1 MSLLTGTPLKERIL
15 KITRTGNVDCA
26 VAFWGRGSERLF
38 ENNLNGKI
46 RIVCNLSMGGTNP
59 EIISRF
65 IQSDNIE
72 VKQLDNLHAKV
83 YVGECEAIVS
93 SSNASINGLGLEGD
107 DIGWIEAGSVISTSS
122 GQVFFDNIWEKSR
135 SIEKEELKTALQKF
149 KSRQIQGLS
158 LAVRGEDVIKQK
170 LREFVQDEEGFPTI
184 EWYIDVETK
193 PNRKNISDHFGLT
206 DKKFVDDA
214 CELIKNSGIQIEIPE
229 DEKILMKGR
238 RILYWRMTLNGQP
251 YKDSCPSWVCS
262 SGICVK
268 SAAKVDGENKDF
280 LRPIEDAEEPFDMK
294 QSTKFVSLFKEI
306 IMKDE
311 YFDLRDI
318 DFGKKDN
325 TFYTENRLS
334 IMKKLWIDLYE
345 NYNT

>member
-1 MSLLTGTPLKERIL
+1 MSLLTGSPLKERIL
-15 KITRTGNVDCA
+15 KITRTGDVDCA
-26 VAFWGRGSERLF
+26 VAFWGRGSEKIF

-59 EIISRF
+59 EIISKF

-83 YVGECEAIVS
+83 YVGEREAIVS

-122 GQVFFDNIWEKSR
+122 GQAFFDKIWKKSR
-135 SIEKEELKTALQKF
+135 SIGDEDIKAALQKF
-149 KSRQIQGLS
+149 KNRQSLGLS

-184 EWYIDVETK
+184 EWYIDVENK
-193 PNRKNISDHFGLT
+193 LNRKNIADHFGIT
-206 DKKFVDDA
+206 DKVSVDDA
-214 CELIKNSGIQIEIPE
+214 CKLIESNGIQIETPE
-229 DEKILMKGR
+229 DEKILVKGR
-238 RILYWRMTLNGQP
+238 QILYWHMTLDGQP
-251 YKDSCPSWVCS
+251 YKKLYLKWVCS

-268 SAAKVDGENKDF
+268 SAAKVDGKNKDF
-280 LRPIEDAEEPFDMK
+280 LLPLLDAQKPFDVK
-294 QSTKFVSLFKEI
+294 SSPKFVSLFKET

-311 YFDLRDI
+311 YSDLRDI
-318 DFGKKDN
+318 DFWKKDN
-325 TFYTENRLS
+325 TFYTESRLGL
-334 IMKKLWIDLYE
+334 MKKFWIDLYE
-345 NYNT
+345 NYNL